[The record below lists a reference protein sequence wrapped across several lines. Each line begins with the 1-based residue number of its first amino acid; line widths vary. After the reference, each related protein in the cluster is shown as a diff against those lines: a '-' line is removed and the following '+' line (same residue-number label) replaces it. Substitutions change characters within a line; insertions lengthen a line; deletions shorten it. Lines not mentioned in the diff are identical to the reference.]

1 MLLELYAV
9 LADERDA
16 EALMRNVM
24 RSVLQVGG
32 TATSAQ
38 ERFNNKQV
46 VQAWVWMYMDIYR
59 YLCVCV
65 CESE

>member
-16 EALMRNVM
+16 EALMRDVM
-24 RSVLQVGG
+24 KSVLQVGG

-46 VQAWVWMYMDIYR
+46 VQA
-59 YLCVCV
+59 
-65 CESE
+65 